1 MRKSSWIIVIAVV
14 GAVFILIVYGFLPRA
29 TAVDVAKVTRG
40 PLTIMV
46 EEEGKTRVKDR
57 FVISAPV
64 SGYMRRI
71 TLEAGDFVKRGQTVA
86 ELEPLRSAVLDP
98 RSRAAAE
105 AEVSSAEAALKA
117 SEENAHARAA
127 DSEYAKENRKRMKN
141 LYAMGYVSKDTME
154 QAESEARRAEA
165 NLLSAEASVKAARS
179 SVEKARS
186 ALLYAAE
193 GPSSGKTVHVCS
205 PVEGRVLKLQR
216 ESEGVVSSGDPLID
230 VGDPKNLE
238 VKVEVLSSDA
248 VKLKPGTPVFFE
260 RWGGDS
266 ALRGEV
272 TVIEPGGFTKV
283 SSLGVEEQR
292 TLVIADIT
300 SLPEEWQRLGDNYR
314 VDANFIIWQ
323 GKDVLQIPAGAL
335 FRKDGDWAVF
345 VYKNKKAELRRIQIG
360 HRNGFTAEVVSGLLQ
375 GEMVITHPDES
386 IKDGSRVRPR

>member
-14 GAVFILIVYGFLPRA
+14 VAVFILIVYGFLPRA

-71 TLEAGDFVKRGQTVA
+71 ALEAGDFVKRGQTVA

-335 FRKDGDWAVF
+335 FRKDGDWVVF

>member
-1 MRKSSWIIVIAVV
+1 MRKSSWITVIAVV
-14 GAVFILIVYGFLPRA
+14 VAVFILIVYGFLPRA

-71 TLEAGDFVKRGQTVA
+71 ALEAGDFVKRGQTVA

-141 LYAMGYVSKDTME
+141 LYALGYVSKDTME

-248 VKLKPGTPVFFE
+248 VKMKPGTPVFFE

-335 FRKDGDWAVF
+335 FRKDGDWVVF

>member
-1 MRKSSWIIVIAVV
+1 
-14 GAVFILIVYGFLPRA
+14 
-29 TAVDVAKVTRG
+29 
-40 PLTIMV
+40 
-46 EEEGKTRVKDR
+46 
-57 FVISAPV
+57 
-64 SGYMRRI
+64 
-71 TLEAGDFVKRGQTVA
+71 
-86 ELEPLRSAVLDP
+86 
-98 RSRAAAE
+98 
-105 AEVSSAEAALKA
+105 
-117 SEENAHARAA
+117 
-127 DSEYAKENRKRMKN
+127 
-141 LYAMGYVSKDTME
+141 
-154 QAESEARRAEA
+154 
-165 NLLSAEASVKAARS
+165 
-179 SVEKARS
+179 
-186 ALLYAAE
+186 
-193 GPSSGKTVHVCS
+193 
-205 PVEGRVLKLQR
+205 VEGRVLKLQR
-216 ESEGVVSSGDPLID
+216 ESEGVVSSGDSLID

-335 FRKDGDWAVF
+335 FRKDNDWVVF
-345 VYKNKKAELRRIQIG
+345 VYRNKKAELRRIQIG

-375 GEMVITHPDES
+375 GEVVITHPDES

>member
-71 TLEAGDFVKRGQTVA
+71 ALEAGDFVKRGQTVA

-335 FRKDGDWAVF
+335 FRKDGDWVVF

>member
-335 FRKDGDWAVF
+335 FRKDGDWVVF
-345 VYKNKKAELRRIQIG
+345 VYKNKKAVLRRIQIG

>member
-1 MRKSSWIIVIAVV
+1 MRKSGWLIVIGVVAAVL
-14 GAVFILIVYGFLPRA
+14 AMIVYGFLPRPI
-29 TAVDVAKVTRG
+29 AVDVVKASRG
-40 PLTIMV
+40 PLTVTV

-71 TLEAGDFVKRGQTVA
+71 ALEAGDFVKRGQTVA

-117 SEENAHARAA
+117 SEENAAARAA
-127 DSEYAKENRKRMKN
+127 DAEYAQENRKRMKD
-141 LYAMGYVSKDTME
+141 LYARGYVSKDSME
-154 QAESEARRAEA
+154 QAESDARRSQA
-165 NLLSAEASVKAARS
+165 NLLSAEASAKASRS
-179 SVEKARS
+179 AVDKART

-193 GPSSGKTVHVCS
+193 GRGGKPVPVRS
-205 PVEGRVLKLQR
+205 PVQGRVLKLQR
-216 ESEGVVSSGDPLID
+216 ESEGAVNSGDPLID
-230 VGDPKNLE
+230 VGNPENLE
-238 VKVEVLSSDA
+238 VKVEVLSADA
-248 VKLKPGTPVFFE
+248 VRIKPGTPVLFE

-266 ALRGEV
+266 ALKGKV

-300 SLPEEWQRLGDNYR
+300 SLTEEWQRLGDNYR
-314 VDANFIIWQ
+314 VDASFIIWE

-335 FRKDGDWAVF
+335 FRKGNDWAVF
-345 VYKNKKAELRRIQIG
+345 VFRNKKAELRRVRIG
-360 HRNGFTAEVVSGLLQ
+360 HRNGLTAEVASGLAE

-386 IKDGSRVRPR
+386 IKDGSRVKPRE

>member
-205 PVEGRVLKLQR
+205 PVEGRVLRLQR